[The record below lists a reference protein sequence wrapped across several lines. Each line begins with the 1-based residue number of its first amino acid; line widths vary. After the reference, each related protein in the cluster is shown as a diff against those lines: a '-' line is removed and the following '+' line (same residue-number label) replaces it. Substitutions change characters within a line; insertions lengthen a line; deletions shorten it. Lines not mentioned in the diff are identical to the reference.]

1 VNSLSEVLIQDV
13 LDQFMQAQQDEPN
26 VAQTIELLCEYI
38 AYFSDLSREQEET
51 EPMQMQDWEQ
61 PLEQLMEELLEGD
74 VEPVTT
80 LGQLT
85 LGQLDGDHLRD
96 FIAWFLLREPDID
109 SLQVSR
115 HTQVLRQWLLF
126 LRSLPHSDDVGLL
139 LDFEDAVE
147 QTTTDAIRVCQAAHI
162 LFHFVRLGSGM
173 SPRNRE
179 KQFSAFIEGHARVNS
194 SGKGV
199 LHLSFDDRD
208 QPIGPIALPDA
219 LIDLLQQGDVLDIE
233 LGQRDGEWLIVD
245 SGPIYPACI
254 YVEAECFDVP
264 EKVIPA

>member
-1 VNSLSEVLIQDV
+1 MSNLSTVLIQDA
-13 LDQFMQAQQDEPN
+13 LDQFMQAQQDEPQ
-26 VAQTIELLCEYI
+26 VEVTIDLLCQYI
-38 AYFSDLSREQEET
+38 AYFSDLAFEQEEAD
-51 EPMQMQDWEQ
+51 PMQMQDWEQ

-80 LGQLT
+80 LGQLS

-109 SLQVSR
+109 SLQIKR
-115 HTQVLRQWLLF
+115 HSHVLRQWLSF
-126 LRSLPHSDDVGLL
+126 LRTLPHNDDVGLL
-139 LDFEDAVE
+139 LDFEDAIE
-147 QTTTDAIRVCQAAHI
+147 QTSIDAVRVCQAAHI

-179 KQFSAFIEGHARVNS
+179 KQFSAFIEGHARIAS
-194 SGKGV
+194 TGEGV
-199 LHLSFDDRD
+199 LQLSFDDRD
-208 QPIGPIALPDA
+208 QVIGPIALPDA
-219 LIDLLQQGDVLDIE
+219 LIALLHQGDVLDIE